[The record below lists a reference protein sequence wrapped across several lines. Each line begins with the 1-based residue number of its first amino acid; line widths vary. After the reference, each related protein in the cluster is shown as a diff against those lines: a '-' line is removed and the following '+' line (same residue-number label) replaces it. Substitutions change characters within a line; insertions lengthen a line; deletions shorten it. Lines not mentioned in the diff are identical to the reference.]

1 MVLTP
6 EDIKLLKELKA
17 AGERGRTIHAF
28 NTRLALQRLAKG
40 GYVIAR
46 IGDDGLVNYRI
57 AKPGRRRDRRTRVV
71 MSMSEASALPGDFRS
86 RLKNARKPA
95 GEEIKSGGIE

>member
-1 MVLTP
+1 VVLTP

-28 NTRLALQRLAKG
+28 NTRIALQRLAKG

-46 IGDDGLVNYRI
+46 TGHDGLANYRI
-57 AKPGRRRDRRTRVV
+57 AKRGADAIVERD
-71 MSMSEASALPGDFRS
+71 
-86 RLKNARKPA
+86 
-95 GEEIKSGGIE
+95 

>member
-1 MVLTP
+1 VVLTP

-17 AGERGRTIHAF
+17 AGERGRTVHAF

-57 AKPGRRRDRRTRVV
+57 AKRGADAIA
-71 MSMSEASALPGDFRS
+71 EHD
-86 RLKNARKPA
+86 
-95 GEEIKSGGIE
+95 